1 MGIAPW
7 AAKEVAVTDQHRVEG
22 VRAPALRRLAGAMTG
37 RRVGVTL
44 AVLVGLLLLYY
55 PVGMA
60 IMHTIDDDPAFF
72 ADRPVA
78 EARSRAVAAAAALV
92 DRELN
97 QNGWTANDPFFLPS
111 AALDNMPNFQQGI
124 VAALARFAVEARDQ
138 LGRTRGSSQV
148 DRDLERAASLLQY
161 AGDVWVWDPSVS
173 WLPTASSEAQ
183 YDAARSALESYNQR
197 LEQGTAVF
205 DRRADNLIATL
216 ERIAADLGSASAKID
231 DRIAEDAPILF
242 DFVSDDIFYRNKG
255 LLYGYHVLLREL
267 GRDYQIVLSERRLE
281 GAWRQ
286 MLHSFEEAAT
296 LQPFVVVNGAPSSQ
310 VLPSHLASQG
320 FFLLRAR
327 VQVREVENILLK

>member
-1 MGIAPW
+1 VSEGPGLDDGTDAP
-7 AAKEVAVTDQHRVEG
+7 
-22 VRAPALRRLAGAMTG
+22 LRRLRGAVT
-37 RRVGVTL
+37 RRRLGIGAVVVL
-44 AVLVGLLLLYY
+44 ALLALYY

-60 IMHTIDDDPAFF
+60 LMHTIDDDVAFF
-72 ADRPVA
+72 TDTPVA
-78 EARSRAVAAAAALV
+78 AGRSRAVAAAAALV
-92 DRELN
+92 RRELDD
-97 QNGWTANDPFFLPS
+97 NGWTANDPFFLPS
-111 AALDNMPNFQQGI
+111 ATLDNMPNFQQGI

-138 LGRTRGSSQV
+138 LGRTRGSSQA

-183 YDAARSALESYNQR
+183 YAAAVTALEDYNKR
-197 LEQGTAVF
+197 LEQGAAVF

-255 LLYGYHVLLREL
+255 LLYGYYGVLREL
-267 GRDYQIVLSERRLE
+267 GADYQSVLAERRLE
-281 GAWRQ
+281 VAWRQ
-286 MLHSFEEAAT
+286 MLHSFQEAAT
-296 LQPFVVVNGAPSSQ
+296 LQPIVVINGAPSGQ

-327 VQVREVENILLK
+327 VQVREVENILQK

>member
-1 MGIAPW
+1 MPGAEEDDVTDSHRIGQGRDS
-7 AAKEVAVTDQHRVEG
+7 AARRLGRSLTPRRIGVGVAVILG
-22 VRAPALRRLAGAMTG
+22 LA
-37 RRVGVTL
+37 
-44 AVLVGLLLLYY
+44 LLYY

-60 IMHTIDDDPAFF
+60 LMHTIDDDPAYF
-72 ADRPVA
+72 ADTPVA
-78 EARSRAVAAAAALV
+78 QTRSRAIAAATALV
-92 DRELN
+92 DREIN
-97 QNGWTANDPFFLPS
+97 EHSWTANDPFFLPS

-183 YDAARSALESYNQR
+183 YTSARDALESYNRR
-197 LEQGTAVF
+197 LEQGAAVF

-216 ERIAADLGSASAKID
+216 DRITADLGSASAKID
-231 DRIAEDAPILF
+231 DRLAENAPILF

-255 LLYGYHVLLREL
+255 LLYGYYILLREL
-267 GRDYQIVLSERRLE
+267 GRDYEALIVERRLDT
-281 GAWRQ
+281 AWRQ

-296 LQPFVVVNGAPSSQ
+296 LQPIVVVNGAPSSQ
-310 VLPSHLASQG
+310 MLPSHLASQG